1 MIRRSLLVL
10 AVSTAA
16 ALGGAVPAEA
26 ATKLTA
32 TVGPGSTI
40 SLKTSAG
47 RAVRSLKAGS
57 YVIQVRDRSRAHNFH
72 LSGPT
77 NALTRSTTLR
87 FVGTTTWRL
96 RLIKGTYRFACDPH
110 AGAMKGSFVVR

>member
-1 MIRRSLLVL
+1 MIRRALLVL

-26 ATKLTA
+26 ATRLTA
-32 TVGPGSTI
+32 TVGPNASI

-57 YVIQVRDRSRAHNFH
+57 YVIVVRDRSRAHNFH
-72 LSGPT
+72 LTGPT
-77 NALTRSTTLR
+77 NAMNRTTTVR

-96 RLIKGTYRFACDPH
+96 RLIKGKYSFACDPH
-110 AGAMKGSFVVR
+110 ARAMKGTFAVT

>member
-10 AVSTAA
+10 AVSTAV

-26 ATKLTA
+26 ATTLTA
-32 TVGPGSTI
+32 TVGPNSTI

-57 YVIQVRDRSRAHNFH
+57 YVIQVRDRSRRHNFH
-72 LSGPT
+72 LTGPT
-77 NALTRSTTLR
+77 NGLSRSTTLR
-87 FVGTTTWRL
+87 FVGTTTWRM
-96 RLIKGTYRFACDPH
+96 RLVKGTYRFVCDPH
-110 AGAMKGSFVVR
+110 ARSLKGSFVVT

>member
-1 MIRRSLLVL
+1 MIRRALLVL

-26 ATKLTA
+26 ATRLTA
-32 TVGPGSTI
+32 TVGPNASI

-47 RAVRSLKAGS
+47 RAVRSLKPGS

-77 NALTRSTTLR
+77 NALNRMTTTR

-96 RLIKGTYRFACDPH
+96 TLIKGTYRFACDPH
-110 AGAMKGSFVVR
+110 ARAMKGSFVVK